1 MYHHISHLPTD
12 FLPSST
18 ISRFSPFFFTIFWGG
33 EFIISHQK
41 GKGIFFSFFVYDSIS
56 SHGAPLCIGWNWV
69 ISLGE
74 LYLVVV
80 VLLQPFGQFFGKL
93 PPFYLLP
100 SSYILYILCS
110 LRLLPSKYRVWKFLK
125 MSHLNFWIIYC
136 PFLSYQKWPV
146 W

>member
-18 ISRFSPFFFTIFWGG
+18 ISRSCFFFSSFLGKEKKFTKFI
-33 EFIISHQK
+33 IISHQK

-100 SSYILYILCS
+100 SSYILCILCS
-110 LRLLPSKYRVWKFLK
+110 LRLLPPKYSVWKFLK
-125 MSHLNFWIIYC
+125 MSHLNFGIFHQ
-136 PFLSYQKWPV
+136 FLSH
-146 W
+146 

>member
-18 ISRFSPFFFTIFWGG
+18 ISRFSPFFFTIFGG

-80 VLLQPFGQFFGKL
+80 VVLLQPFGQFFGKL

-110 LRLLPSKYRVWKFLK
+110 LRILPPKHSVWKLLKISNLNLCIFHQFL
-125 MSHLNFWIIYC
+125 Y
-136 PFLSYQKWPV
+136 YQKWPF